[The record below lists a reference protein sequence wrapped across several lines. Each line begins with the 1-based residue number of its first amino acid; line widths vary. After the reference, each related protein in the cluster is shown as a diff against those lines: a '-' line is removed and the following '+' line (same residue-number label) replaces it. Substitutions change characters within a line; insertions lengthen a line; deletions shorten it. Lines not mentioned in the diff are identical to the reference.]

1 METKI
6 QCPCDYNP
14 ESSYNIRGI
23 VDIIVGKLIKI
34 MECIFFGNGDMMK
47 KYVQLFIDVFNSG
60 KISTR
65 GHICYVYYL
74 ESLKNI
80 PPSMVSTLFLMGQN
94 KYWEQNSSC
103 LSIEDK
109 QHFRAAE
116 LSFMFDGWVKI

>member
-6 QCPCDYNP
+6 QCPCPCDYNP
-14 ESSYNIRGI
+14 ESSYNISGILKII
-23 VDIIVGKLIKI
+23 VDELKKI
-34 MECIFFGNGDMMK
+34 METRILGDMMK

-74 ESLKNI
+74 EYLKNI

-94 KYWEQNSSC
+94 KYWEKYSSC

-109 QHFRAAE
+109 QHFRDAE
-116 LSFMFDGWVKI
+116 LSFMFDGW